1 MSVIEVTR
9 QARDELR
16 GLIETRQLPADTRER
31 VSRSLLT
38 LEEFP
43 RAGKQL
49 SGVWRDCRALIGPW
63 GWLIV
68 VYMYFEAEDRVVVI
82 AFHDARTSRGSDGA
96 ALNVVCRSD
105 AAISGPAPQAG
116 RGRDRVPSEEGS
128 RSAERQT
135 IARAVI

>member
-1 MSVIEVTR
+1 MAAIEVTR

-16 GLIETRQLPADTRER
+16 DLIETRHLPADTRER
-31 VSRSLLT
+31 IARSLLT

-68 VYMYFEAEDRVVVI
+68 VYMYIESEGRVVVI
-82 AFHDARTSRGSDGA
+82 AFHDARTSDA
-96 ALNVVCRSD
+96 VV
-105 AAISGPAPQAG
+105 APF
-116 RGRDRVPSEEGS
+116 
-128 RSAERQT
+128 
-135 IARAVI
+135 

>member
-1 MSVIEVTR
+1 MSAIEVTR

-16 GLIETRQLPADTRER
+16 ALIESRGLPADTRQR
-31 VSRSLLT
+31 VARSLLT

-68 VYMYFEAEDRVVVI
+68 VYMFIEAEGRVVVI
-82 AFHDARTSRGSDGA
+82 AFRT
-96 ALNVVCRSD
+96 SD
-105 AAISGPAPQAG
+105 AAIA
-116 RGRDRVPSEEGS
+116 
-128 RSAERQT
+128 SA
-135 IARAVI
+135 